1 MQQPTTAARAL
12 HVPRGRTKSRPATGT
27 ADQADERTGSS
38 DARTCGVGDGTLDGS
53 DGWKQL
59 GWSWGMTASIPGEND
74 TKRHRIALAALPSS
88 CQPATLC
95 RRQNPVECR
104 RTERPWYIEAVGDR
118 ASSSCMRAEQHT
130 REKCTAPP
138 TRPIRPNLRGCVGSF
153 GRFRADS
160 RIFRFLPFLP
170 AESKPAHREESID

>member
-1 MQQPTTAARAL
+1 MRSSRRRPLAQCMCLGVAR
-12 HVPRGRTKSRPATGT
+12 KSRPAIGT
-27 ADQADERTGSS
+27 ADQANERTGSS
-38 DARTCGVGDGTLDGS
+38 DARIGGFGDGTLDGS

-104 RTERPWYIEAVGDR
+104 RTECPWYIGRRRPRIILVHARR
-118 ASSSCMRAEQHT
+118 AAHT
-130 REKCTAPP
+130 REMH
-138 TRPIRPNLRGCVGSF
+138 GSSDSTYSTQNCSAAALVHS
-153 GRFRADS
+153 ADS
-160 RIFRFLPFLP
+160 RIFRCPQFPQ
-170 AESKPAHREESID
+170 AESKPARREESID

>member
-1 MQQPTTAARAL
+1 
-12 HVPRGRTKSRPATGT
+12 
-27 ADQADERTGSS
+27 
-38 DARTCGVGDGTLDGS
+38 
-53 DGWKQL
+53 
-59 GWSWGMTASIPGEND
+59 MTASIPGEND

-138 TRPIRPNLRGCVGSF
+138 SRPKFAQLRWFIRPNRDFSKI
-153 GRFRADS
+153 S
-160 RIFRFLPFLP
+160 RIHKNTSRIRIQLAERRRFISRMMCLRPGGIAFHITPLRPVRAVLPPTRQWL
-170 AESKPAHREESID
+170 